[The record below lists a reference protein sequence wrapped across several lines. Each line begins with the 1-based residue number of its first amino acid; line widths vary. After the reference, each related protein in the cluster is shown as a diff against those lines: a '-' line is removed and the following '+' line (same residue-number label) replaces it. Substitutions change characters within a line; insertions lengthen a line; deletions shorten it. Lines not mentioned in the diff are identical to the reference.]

1 MRGQDRGELPLFE
14 VQPPAPV
21 APIDLHV
28 AEERDAH
35 LALAARAEAGHG
47 HGAARLVN
55 ALLLLLFCELGFRSG
70 WSRSERVELA
80 SVQPDGAA
88 GGAVVEEHPACSPL
102 LHGTPAADAV
112 HAPDSTNVA
121 PAAYAWGA
129 TSHSVPLST
138 TDRKALKARADAE
151 LRSMS
156 NYVAT
161 LILEE
166 LR

>member
-28 AEERDAH
+28 AEERNAH
-35 LALAARAEAGHG
+35 LALAARAEAGDG
-47 HGAARLVN
+47 HGAALLVS
-55 ALLLLLFCELGFRSG
+55 ALLPLLFRELGFRSG
-70 WSRSERVELA
+70 SSHSERVELA

-112 HAPDSTNVA
+112 HAPESTSVT
-121 PAAYAWGA
+121 PAACGSGA
-129 TSHSVPLST
+129 TSHSG
-138 TDRKALKARADAE
+138 
-151 LRSMS
+151 
-156 NYVAT
+156 
-161 LILEE
+161 
-166 LR
+166 